1 MTRIE
6 HIGDQTLILGDCR
19 EVMPTLGRFDACVT
33 DPPYGTEDLAGGYG
47 RRRLHS
53 ADKKSGRKIANDKDL
68 SAFSDFMET
77 INNDCLLVV
86 FYAARKTKEFIQ
98 AIGEADYFGEL
109 IWDKRQMGLGYTIR
123 YSHESIAVLQKGKPA
138 RPTKAIDSVIDCSN
152 IERIH
157 PHQKPIG
164 LIRDLI
170 DWVGCESILDPFM
183 GSGTTLVACQQL
195 GRKGTGIEI
204 SEKYFDIACKR
215 VEQAAAQP
223 RLFAEP
229 QQKPRQE
236 AML

>member
-33 DPPYGTEDLAGGYG
+33 DPPYGIGFDYDKHDDMGG
-47 RRRLHS
+47 
-53 ADKKSGRKIANDKDL
+53 
-68 SAFSDFMET
+68 
-77 INNDCLLVV
+77 
-86 FYAARKTKEFIQ
+86 
-98 AIGEADYFGEL
+98 ADYVKLITRLSDKPRVVLQYPEEMMRYMVPVWGAPDDVFAWCYNSNTNRQFRLFGFWGLLPEWNL
-109 IWDKRQMGLGYTIR
+109 LLQPAKNIGDKRVEQSVRSYDWCSDLQQVKNVSAEKTNHPCQVPSKLMKRI
-123 YSHESIAVLQKGKPA
+123 IVLTNA
-138 RPTKAIDSVIDCSN
+138 ST
-152 IERIH
+152 
-157 PHQKPIG
+157 
-164 LIRDLI
+164 
-170 DWVGCESILDPFM
+170 ILDPFM

-195 GRKGTGIEI
+195 GRKGTGIEL

-229 QQKPRQE
+229 QQKPKQE